1 MNGCEIELKIVKG
14 VDKGVCDV
22 VTLQKICVSR
32 KDIDLKFVKFGEN
45 G

>member
-1 MNGCEIELKIVKG
+1 MNECKIKLKIVKG
-14 VDKGVCDV
+14 IDKGVCDV